1 MKPGKKLS
9 VGQKLLILATF
20 GLLSFVLVGCGSSGS
35 SSPPSPDNTAEL
47 GLHSAQMDVQRM
59 HDDLSALQSTIRDRY
74 AELQDTASAPGPSL
88 DGATD
93 TLRSMIT
100 TRCDTLEAKGLAL
113 IDNQYVRER
122 SGMESD
128 VKAMLQEVQ
137 QIRDKVKSLQ

>member
-1 MKPGKKLS
+1 
-9 VGQKLLILATF
+9 
-20 GLLSFVLVGCGSSGS
+20 
-35 SSPPSPDNTAEL
+35 
-47 GLHSAQMDVQRM
+47 
-59 HDDLSALQSTIRDRY
+59 
-74 AELQDTASAPGPSL
+74 
-88 DGATD
+88 
-93 TLRSMIT
+93 MIT